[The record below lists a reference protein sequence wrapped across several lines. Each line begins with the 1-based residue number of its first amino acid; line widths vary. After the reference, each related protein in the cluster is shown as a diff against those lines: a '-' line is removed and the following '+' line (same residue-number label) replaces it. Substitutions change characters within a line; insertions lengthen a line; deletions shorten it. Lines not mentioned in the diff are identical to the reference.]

1 MSDDSEAWE
10 FPKGVQPNPEA
21 VGFDLDRTLSSVL
34 SLRSEVPDD
43 AFSAATLGSERA
55 GNGVVIGADGLVLT
69 IGYLITEAASVWL
82 VSAGGAATPAHVVG
96 YDQVTGF
103 GLVQA
108 LGRLGV
114 PVIELG
120 SSEGARVGDQAIVAS
135 AGGRAH
141 ALTARIVAKREFA
154 GYWEYVLD
162 EAIFTAP
169 AHPNWAG
176 AALIDKAGRL
186 QGIGSLFVQ
195 NSRGPEIASEGNMIV
210 PIGLLPPI
218 LDDLLR
224 YGAVKTPPRP
234 WLGIYVA
241 EAEDRLIVV
250 GLAEGGPA
258 DRAGIRAGDV
268 VVEVGGAPIGDLAD
282 LFRSIWA
289 LGPAGSDIALTVW
302 RDGDALKRKVASSD
316 RSAFLKSPRLH

>member
-1 MSDDSEAWE
+1 MVEESDWE
-10 FPKGVQPNPEA
+10 FPEDVRPKPA
-21 VGFDLDRTLSSVL
+21 DLDYDLARALAPVV
-34 SLRSEVPDD
+34 SLRAEIPED
-43 AFSAATLGSERA
+43 AFTASILGTERA
-55 GNGVVIGADGLVLT
+55 GNGVVIDDNGLVLT
-69 IGYLITEAASVWL
+69 IGYLIAEASEAWL
-82 VSAGGAATPAHVVG
+82 ITGDGAAVGAHVVA
-96 YDQVTGF
+96 YDFDSGF

-108 LGRLGV
+108 LGPLGV
-114 PVIELG
+114 PAMPLG
-120 SSEGARVGDQAIVAS
+120 SSAACGTGDKVVLAGHGGQRHAI
-135 AGGRAH
+135 G
-141 ALTARIVAKREFA
+141 TKIVSKREFA

-169 AHPNWAG
+169 AHPNWGG
-176 AALIDKAGRL
+176 AALIDAGGRL

-195 NSRGPEIASEGNMIV
+195 NSRGPEIPSDGNMIV
-210 PIGLLPPI
+210 PIDLLPPI

-224 YGAVKTPPRP
+224 YGAVKTPARP

-241 EAEDRLIVV
+241 EAEERLVVV

-268 VVEVGGAPIGDLAD
+268 VVEVGGAPVGDLAD

-302 RDGDALKRKVASSD
+302 RDGEAFKRQVASSD

>member
-1 MSDDSEAWE
+1 MVEDSDWE
-10 FPKGVQPNPEA
+10 FPEA
-21 VGFDLDRTLSSVL
+21 VRPKPAELEYDLERALAPVV
-34 SLRSEVPDD
+34 SLRAEIPED
-43 AFSAATLGSERA
+43 AFTASILGTERA
-55 GNGVVIGADGLVLT
+55 GNGVVIDGNGLVLT
-69 IGYLITEAASVWL
+69 IGYLIAEAAQVWL
-82 VSAGGAATPAHVVG
+82 ISNDGAAAGAHIVA
-96 YDQVTGF
+96 YDFDTGF

-108 LGRLGV
+108 LGPLGV
-114 PVIELG
+114 PAMPLG
-120 SSEGARVGDQAIVAS
+120 TSSACGTGDDVVLAGHGGHRHAI
-135 AGGRAH
+135 G
-141 ALTARIVAKREFA
+141 TKIVSKREFA

-169 AHPNWAG
+169 AHPNWG
-176 AALIDKAGRL
+176 GTALIDRAGHL
-186 QGIGSLFVQ
+186 LGIGSLFVQ
-195 NSRGPEIASEGNMIV
+195 NSRGEEIQTDGNMIV
-210 PIGLLPPI
+210 PIDLLPPI

-241 EAEDRLIVV
+241 EAGDRLVVV

-268 VVEVGGAPIGDLAD
+268 VVEVGGAPIGGLAD

-302 RDGDALKRKVASSD
+302 RDGHALKRAVASLD